1 MKTYTS
7 PQLVREGEVV
17 AATRTVMIGN
27 GDPEGTLKFAPAGT
41 LGFLL

>member
-1 MKTYTS
+1 MKKYTS
-7 PQLVREGEVV
+7 PRLVSEGEVV
-17 AATRTVMIGN
+17 TVTRTVMIGN